1 MPSPAPVA
9 AAPAGRTPFRPR
21 VPRPRTEPMG
31 LIAFLRAARENPLTT
46 WFAEHF
52 EQPIVA
58 GDGALGRVTVVS
70 EPAAIRHVLLDNAA
84 NYRKDD
90 LQRRV
95 LAPGL
100 GNGLL
105 TAEGDEWRLQRRT
118 LAPIFSP
125 RHVAGF
131 QAPMTEA
138 AARLARRLAR
148 RDGQSVDVAL
158 EMTRVTLDVLE
169 RTIFTHGLPREPDAL
184 GRAITRYFEAL
195 GPIDPLDVFGVPD
208 WVPRLGR
215 IRARPALRFFA
226 EVVDELIERRRAL
239 ATAAEAPHDLL
250 TLLLRAQDPETGR
263 GLSDLEVRANIV
275 TFIGAGHETT
285 ANALTWTLYC
295 LSQDEAARAAVEAEV
310 DAAFAGTAAPA
321 AEHLPWTRAAIEEAM
336 RLFPPVPFMSR
347 QAVADDRIGRIKIP
361 RGSLVTVAPYVLHRH
376 RLLWEDPDAY
386 VPERFLPENRARIDR
401 YAYLPFGAGPR
412 VCIGASFSL
421 TEATLVLAHLVRA
434 IRLDRAPEA
443 GPVVPLH
450 RVTLRPQDG
459 LRMRVTARGGAPAAG
474 PVPSAGGARRGAR
487 ATGAATSA
495 RSAAG

>member
-1 MPSPAPVA
+1 MLAPA
-9 AAPAGRTPFRPR
+9 AAPAAPFRPT

-31 LIAFLRAARENPLTT
+31 LFAFLRAARANPLTT
-46 WFAEHF
+46 WYAEHF
-52 EQPIVA
+52 EQPIVT
-58 GDGALGRVTVVS
+58 GEGALGRITVVS
-70 EPAAIRHVLLDNAA
+70 EPAAIRHVLVDNAA

-131 QAPMTEA
+131 EASMSEA
-138 AARLARRLAR
+138 AARLARRLKR
-148 RDGQSVDVAL
+148 RDGQSVDAAL

-169 RTIFTHGLPREPDAL
+169 RTIFTHGLAREPDAL

-195 GPIDPLDVFGVPD
+195 GPIDPLDVFGMPD
-208 WVPRLGR
+208 WLPRIGR
-215 IRARPALRFFA
+215 LKARPALRFFA
-226 EVVDELIERRRAL
+226 EVVDELIERRRVLVTSGAQ
-239 ATAAEAPHDLL
+239 APHDLL
-250 TLLLRAQDPETGR
+250 TLLLKAQDPETGR
-263 GLSDLEVRANIV
+263 GLSDIEVRANIV

-295 LSQDEAARAAVEAEV
+295 LSQDGAARMVVEEEV
-310 DAAFAGTAAPA
+310 DAAFSESPAPGMDALPHTKAA
-321 AEHLPWTRAAIEEAM
+321 LEEAM

-347 QAVADDRIGRIKIP
+347 QALAEDRIGRIKIP

-376 RLLWEDPDAY
+376 RRLWDEPDAFL
-386 VPERFLPENRARIDR
+386 PERFLPENRARIDR

-412 VCIGASFSL
+412 VCIGASFSVM
-421 TEATLVLAHLVRA
+421 EATLVLAHVLHAV
-434 IRLDRAPEA
+434 RLDRSPEA

-450 RVTLRPQDG
+450 RVTLRPKDG
-459 LRMRVTARGGAPAAG
+459 LRMRVTARG
-474 PVPSAGGARRGAR
+474 
-487 ATGAATSA
+487 
-495 RSAAG
+495 